1 MNVFEASKKFLA
13 DHVVDVYMT
22 RSKEIETSEY
32 PTHFFNMGYALKQ
45 IEETT
50 SLSKLLLDLKYGAYE
65 NVGYFKDNEENP
77 EEDVQEQFL
86 SDVYDFHKHGVK

>member
-22 RSKEIETSEY
+22 RSKEIETAEY
-32 PTHFFNMGYALKQ
+32 PSHFFNMGYALKQ

>member
-22 RSKEIETSEY
+22 RSKEIETEEY
-32 PTHFFNMGYALKQ
+32 PVHFFNMGYALKQ

-50 SLSKLLLDLKYGAYE
+50 SLSKLLLDLKYGVYE
-65 NVGYFKDNEENP
+65 NVGYFKDSEENP

>member
-1 MNVFEASKKFLA
+1 MNVFDVSKKFLA

-22 RSKEIETSEY
+22 RAKEIETAEY

-50 SLSKLLLDLKYGAYE
+50 SLSKLLLDIKFGSYE
-65 NVGYFKDNEENP
+65 NVGYFRDDDDNP
-77 EEDVQEQFL
+77 KEDVQEQFL
-86 SDVYDFHKHGVK
+86 SDVYVYYSHTKK